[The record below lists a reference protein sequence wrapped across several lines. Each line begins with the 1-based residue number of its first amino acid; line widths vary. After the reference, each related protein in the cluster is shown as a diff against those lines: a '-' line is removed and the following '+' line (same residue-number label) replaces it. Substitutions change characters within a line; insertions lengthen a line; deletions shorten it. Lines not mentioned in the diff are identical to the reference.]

1 MGEMDTDTI
10 GLIVSIV
17 AIVALFIARIASRPK
32 PTAPLSLQQAR
43 R

>member
-17 AIVALFIARIASRPK
+17 AIAALFIARTTSRPK
-32 PTAPLSLQQAR
+32 PTAPS
-43 R
+43 